1 MKARIGSQLLIAIAA
16 LAAACSGAKTEPPKT
31 GPAESADSK
40 EKAEKKTVVTAEDRI
55 KAWLGDEL
63 GAKVKTLG
71 SELGAQVGGNLAA
84 SEQVTDG
91 ARKLGKAVFKD
102 KDVAA
107 RLDKVSEKATEGLGN
122 KLKLGWL
129 ALQAGGIDEYKQ
141 QVSEKTQEIAADV
154 LAKYLRDKVLKDK
167 RMTDIIQRFVP
178 LLKLQAKVAAVS
190 VEENLS
196 PRAAKKIL
204 GIAIRVAA
212 AGTSEEAAAAIEG
225 WITTCDPKV
234 GGEVE
239 NLLRGIAGLKSVN
252 DALLGLAVEILGHET
267 TKRELAVMIRNI
279 MDDKDAYKAMVKAYE
294 AAAFDKGEDEVRSRV
309 NAIVVLPVV
318 DRELFAALD
327 RLAAAPGAEPMMEKH
342 ISKVGGDPE
351 LAALLETF
359 IVNVLDACG
368 DPSAPSAAKPAAGA
382 K

>member
-1 MKARIGSQLLIAIAA
+1 MKPMIGCRLLVAIAA
-16 LAAACSGAKTEPPKT
+16 LAVACSGAKNEPPKT
-31 GPAESADSK
+31 GQAEGADASK
-40 EKAEKKTVVTAEDRI
+40 KAEKKTVVTAEDRI

-63 GAKVKTLG
+63 SAKVKTLG
-71 SELGAQVGGNLAA
+71 SELGAQVGGNLAG
-84 SEQVTDG
+84 SEKITDG

-107 RLDKVSEKATEGLGN
+107 RLDKVAGKATEGLGA

-129 ALQAGGIDEYKQ
+129 ALQAGGIDEYKK
-141 QVSEKTQEIAADV
+141 QVGDRTQEIASDV

-167 RMTDIIQRFVP
+167 RMTDLIQRFVP

-190 VEENLS
+190 VEQNLS

-212 AGTSEEAAAAIEG
+212 AGSSDEAAAAVEG
-225 WITTCDPKV
+225 WITQCDPKV
-234 GGEVE
+234 SGEVE
-239 NLLRGIAGLKSVN
+239 ALLRGIAGLKSVD
-252 DALLGLAVEILGHET
+252 DAISGLAVEILGHET
-267 TKRELAVMIRNI
+267 TKRELAVMVRNI
-279 MDDKDAYKAMVKAYE
+279 IDDKDAYKAMIKAYE
-294 AAAFDKGEDEVRSRV
+294 AAAFDKGEDEVRKRV
-309 NAIVVLPVV
+309 NAIVELKVV

-327 RLAAAPGAEPMMEKH
+327 RLASAPGAQALMAKH
-342 ISKVGGDPE
+342 VSKVGEDPE

-359 IVNVLDACG
+359 IVNLLDACG
-368 DPSAPSAAKPAAGA
+368 DPTAPPAAKPAASA